1 MFGGNVQEDGEPLI
15 GPPLVFR
22 RDVQGHMLPAVQPIP
37 GQTRPDAVG
46 PLGQEEEVDVGALAD
61 HVPHLVP
68 PWVRLFQKKVAGH
81 AHPERFSALDFIVAL
96 SVLFQGQIE
105 VGFDL
110 VNVPAKSVP
119 LAVLV
124 KHVAVVA
131 ALAELAAAVPGVP
144 DIPAHGGHS
153 SFLQGYG

>member
-1 MFGGNVQEDGEPLI
+1 MFGGNVKEDGEPLI

-22 RDVQGHMLPAVQPIP
+22 RDIQGHVLPAVQPVP
-37 GQTRPDAVG
+37 GQTLLDAVG

-144 DIPAHGGHS
+144 DIPTHGGRS
-153 SFLQGYG
+153 SFLRGYV